1 MSAKKLYEERLEIQ
15 NKIEKEK
22 VKLNLNNQITNSSN
36 AIKNESSKRDNVS
49 KKKENSGEKR
59 KNEEMKEAKK
69 IKITTEQINKEEKVQ
84 ENNNIDGKENIP
96 IKHLNK
102 NVIVKVKPKVKHLPL
117 KPFFKTMCNLV

>member
-36 AIKNESSKRDNVS
+36 VIKNESSKRDNVS

-69 IKITTEQINKEEKVQ
+69 IKITTEQINKEEKVH

-102 NVIVKVKPKVKHLPL
+102 NDIVEVKPKVKHL
-117 KPFFKTMCNLV
+117 FIC